1 VRGALINAHARAP
14 KLCKGA
20 RSMWAH
26 LGFLVGGLVLLTLG
40 ADWLVKG
47 ASRLALTFGIS
58 PLVIGLTVVAFGTS
72 APELAVSVASAFSGQ
87 SDLAVANVV
96 GSNIFNVLFILGVS
110 ALVTPLVV
118 HRQLVRMDL
127 PVMIGMSLLLFVLG
141 TDGRIDLA
149 DGALLTGLIVTY
161 TVFLIRESR
170 RDAAAAKEAAS
181 EVPVEKGA
189 LPANLGFLALGLVG
203 LVGGSKLMVDGAVG
217 FARLFGIS
225 EVVIGLTIVA
235 AGTSLP
241 EVATSVTAA
250 LKGERDIAIGNVVGS
265 SIFNIGAVLGISSLA
280 SLGSLSVSPSMQA
293 VDIPLALAVSL
304 ICVPFFRTGY
314 VLTRANGAV
323 LLLAWVVYVAWLV
336 LQEQQ
341 SAALPA
347 MRFLVLRLF
356 VPGLIVGAVLVMVK
370 SLHGE
375 HRAREEGG

>member
-1 VRGALINAHARAP
+1 
-14 KLCKGA
+14 
-20 RSMWAH
+20 MWSN
-26 LGFLVGGLVLLTLG
+26 LGFLVGGLVLVTLG

-72 APELAVSVASAFSGQ
+72 APELAVSVASAVTGQ

-96 GSNIFNVLFILGVS
+96 GSNIFNVLFILGMS

-127 PVMIGMSLLLFVLG
+127 PVMIGMSMLLFVLG
-141 TDGRIDLA
+141 MDGRLDLA
-149 DGALLTGLIVTY
+149 DGVLLSGLILAY
-161 TVFLIRESR
+161 TGFLIRESR
-170 RDAAAAKEAAS
+170 RDAGPAKDAVNA
-181 EVPVEKGA
+181 VPPAKGS
-189 LPANLGFLALGLVG
+189 LPVNLGFIALGLVG

-241 EVATSVTAA
+241 ELATSVTAA

-265 SIFNIGAVLGISSLA
+265 NIFNIGAVLGISSLA
-280 SLGSLSVSPSMQA
+280 SLGSLSVSPSMRA
-293 VDIPLALAVSL
+293 VDIPLSLAVSL
-304 ICVPFFRTGY
+304 ICVPFFRSGY

-323 LLLAWVVYVAWLV
+323 LLGSWVVYVAWLV

-341 SAALPA
+341 AAALPLVSFLLL
-347 MRFLVLRLF
+347 RFF
-356 VPGLIVGAVLVMVK
+356 VPTLIVGAVLVMVK
-370 SLHGE
+370 SLHHE
-375 HRAREEGG
+375 HRSSE